1 MLAVA
6 AVGKNTEAVGQST
19 QNARAE
25 PRGGTTCGQRTEMQQ

>member
-25 PRGGTTCGQRTEMQQ
+25 PGCGQRTEMEH